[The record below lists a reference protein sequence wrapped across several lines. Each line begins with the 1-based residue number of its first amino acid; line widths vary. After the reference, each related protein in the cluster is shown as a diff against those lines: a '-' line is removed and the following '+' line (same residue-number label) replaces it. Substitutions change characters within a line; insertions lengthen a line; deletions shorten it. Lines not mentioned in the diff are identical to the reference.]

1 MGELSDAILKV
12 TKDVTKEWTKQ
23 RKAEERGSRNRY
35 SRAYV
40 YSDRVNFT
48 EVVDELLV
56 TERTLRVSP
65 SLFI

>member
-1 MGELSDAILKV
+1 V
-12 TKDVTKEWTKQ
+12 TKRLPELDQT
-23 RKAEERGSRNRY
+23 RKLVFLGH
-35 SRAYV
+35 
-40 YSDRVNFT
+40 FT